1 MMPKIFAGLMIAAGL
16 TLPLASHAADSDTD
30 RGSPKAWVKD
40 SVITTKIKTQLAAS
54 RISSLAKIHVDTDA
68 KGFVQLTGNVRSN
81 AEAERAI
88 AIARAVEGVT
98 DVDSELKVTGD
109 K

>member
-1 MMPKIFAGLMIAAGL
+1 MKPKTFAGLMIAAGL
-16 TLPLASHAADSDTD
+16 ALPLASHAADSDAD
-30 RGSPKAWVKD
+30 RGSAKAWVTD
-40 SVITTKIKTQLAAS
+40 SVITTKIKTQLAAA
-54 RISSLAKIHVDTDA
+54 RVSSLAKIHVDTDA
-68 KGFVQLTGNVRSN
+68 KGFVQLTGRVGSK

-98 DVDSELKVTGD
+98 DVDSKLVVSGD

>member
-1 MMPKIFAGLMIAAGL
+1 MKPKTFAGLMIAAGL
-16 TLPLASHAADSDTD
+16 ALPLASHAADSDTD
-30 RGSPKAWVKD
+30 RGSAKAWVVD
-40 SVITTKIKTQLAAS
+40 SVITTKIKTQLAAA

-68 KGFVQLTGNVRSN
+68 KGFVQLTGKVGSK

-88 AIARAVEGVT
+88 AIARTVEGVT
-98 DVDSELKVTGD
+98 DVDSKLVVTGD